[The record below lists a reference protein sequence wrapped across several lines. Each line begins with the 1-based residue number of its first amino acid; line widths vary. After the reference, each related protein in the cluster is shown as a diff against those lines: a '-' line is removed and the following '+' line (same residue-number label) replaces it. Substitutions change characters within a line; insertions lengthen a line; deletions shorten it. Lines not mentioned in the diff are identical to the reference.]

1 MRNFK
6 NKILPQGD
14 LMTININNLSNQSQV
29 HQNKYAQVKRET
41 AQSVGAQSTSAQVK
55 PSSHDSVSLTPQA
68 KQLSGLH
75 KKANDAPVVDQTKV
89 AELKKAI
96 AAGEYKIDPQKLAT
110 SIANFEFDLI

>member
-1 MRNFK
+1 
-6 NKILPQGD
+6 
-14 LMTININNLSNQSQV
+14 MTININNLSNQSQV

-41 AQSVGAQSTSAQVK
+41 AQSTSAQVK

>member
-29 HQNKYAQVKRET
+29 HQSKYTQVKQQT
-41 AQSVGAQSTSAQVK
+41 AQSASAQVK
-55 PSSHDSVSLTPQA
+55 QGNHDSVSLTPQA
-68 KQLSGLH
+68 KQLNELQ
-75 KKANDAPVVDQTKV
+75 KKANDAPVADQTKV

-96 AAGEYKIDPQKLAT
+96 AAGEYKIDPQKLAA